1 MQFIRAISSPT
12 AHHMQLHR
20 ALLLVL
26 TLLSACA
33 AGGSTPIAPGGP
45 AVSDINGSGALLIAR
60 FAATEQD
67 MEISA
72 PAYVRALSFDP
83 DNAELRQQAFLA
95 NLLANTPETVMLAG
109 RLPQNP
115 AAIIVQANAAARRGD
130 WMQAEAR
137 FAALPRQGLFD
148 ILRPLLVAWSR
159 AGAGHAQEG
168 LDILGPLADNSK
180 FRPLYALHAVL
191 IAEVAGL
198 PVDGSK
204 LLRLTQTDPG
214 GSNLQVARAL
224 AGWMVADG
232 HAADGEMLLRRM
244 TEANEEMPL
253 ALPALLVALKA
264 RRKQVTSATDGLA
277 EVYLAGAG
285 ALRGQDANEFAKV
298 MLHLALD
305 VRPNMTTARL
315 LGSEIAV
322 LTKHPERGLQL
333 LLPVSMDDPLADV
346 VRFRRAQLL
355 DATGQTDVALAM
367 MEQIARE
374 HADRPEPLMRLGGML
389 RTKKRFPEAVAAYDR
404 AAALVQVPNRSSW
417 PLFYER
423 GIALERAHDWTRAEQ
438 DFLRAL
444 DLAPDQPFVMNYLAY
459 SWAEMGLNLPRA
471 RAMLER
477 AATQRPTDGAIIDSL
492 GWVIL
497 RQGDVTGAVAKLE
510 RAIEL
515 DAADPT
521 INAHLGDAYWAAGRK
536 LEAQFQWR
544 RALALNPEP
553 EDVGKLEA
561 KLRDGMTSPVI
572 RTP

>member
-1 MQFIRAISSPT
+1 
-12 AHHMQLHR
+12 MQLHR

-33 AGGSTPIAPGGP
+33 AGGTTPIAPGGP
-45 AVSDINGSGALLIAR
+45 RVSEVNGSGALLIAR

-67 MEISA
+67 MEVSA

-83 DNAELRQQAFLA
+83 DNTELRQQAFLA

-115 AAIIVQANAAARRGD
+115 AAILVQANDAARRGD
-130 WMQAEAR
+130 WVQAEAR

-148 ILRPLLVAWSR
+148 ILRPMLVAWMR
-159 AGAGHAQEG
+159 TGAGHADEG
-168 LDILGPLADNSK
+168 IEILRPLAENSK
-180 FRPLYALHAVL
+180 FRPLYALHAL
-191 IAEVAGL
+191 MIADVAGL
-198 PVDGSK
+198 KPDGSA
-204 LLRLTQTDPG
+204 LLRLTQTEPG
-214 GSNLQVARAL
+214 GSNLQVARQL
-224 AGWMVADG
+224 AAWMAAEGRQAD
-232 HAADGEMLLRRM
+232 AELVLRRM
-244 TEANEEMPL
+244 TEQNEEMPL
-253 ALPALLVALKA
+253 ALPALTAALKNG
-264 RRKQVTSATDGLA
+264 RKQVTRATDGLA

-305 VRPNMTTARL
+305 IRPDLTTARL
-315 LGSEIAV
+315 LGTEIAV
-322 LTKHPERGLQL
+322 LTKHPERGVQL
-333 LLPVSMDDPLADV
+333 LAPVRMDDPLADV
-346 VRFRRAQLL
+346 VRFRRALLL
-355 DATGQTDVALAM
+355 DSTGKTDDALAM
-367 MEQIARE
+367 MAQLATE
-374 HADRPEPLMRLGGML
+374 HADRPEPLVRMGSML
-389 RTKKRFPEAVAAYDR
+389 RTKRRFPEAVAAYDR
-404 AAALVQVPNRSSW
+404 AVTLIAAPRRNNW

-423 GIALERAHDWTRAEQ
+423 GIALERAHDWPRAEQ

-459 SWAEMGLNLPRA
+459 SWADMGRNLPRA

-497 RQGDVTGAVAKLE
+497 RQGDVGGAVAKLE

-521 INAHLGDAYWAAGRK
+521 INSHLGDAYWAAGRK

-553 EDVGKLEA
+553 DDVGKLEA
-561 KLRDGMTSPVI
+561 KLRDGLTTPVT

>member
-1 MQFIRAISSPT
+1 
-12 AHHMQLHR
+12 
-20 ALLLVL
+20 
-26 TLLSACA
+26 
-33 AGGSTPIAPGGP
+33 
-45 AVSDINGSGALLIAR
+45 VSEVNGSSALLIAR

-67 MEISA
+67 MDVSA

-83 DNAELRQQAFLA
+83 DNSELRQQAFLA
-95 NLLANTPETVMLAG
+95 NLLANTPETVMLAS

-115 AAIIVQANAAARRGD
+115 AAILVQANDAARRGD
-130 WMQAEAR
+130 WVQAEAR

-148 ILRPLLVAWSR
+148 ILRPMLVAWVR
-159 AGAGHAQEG
+159 TGAGHPDQGIE
-168 LDILGPLADNSK
+168 ILRPLVENSK
-180 FRPLYALHAVL
+180 FRPLYALHAMM
-191 IAEVAGL
+191 IADVAGRK
-198 PVDGSK
+198 PDGSA
-204 LLRLTQTDPG
+204 LLRLTQTEPG
-214 GSNLQVARAL
+214 GSNLQVTREL
-224 AGWMVADG
+224 ATWMVAEG
-232 HAADGEMLLRRM
+232 RPADAEQLLRRM
-244 TEANEEMPL
+244 TEQNEEMPL
-253 ALPALLVALKA
+253 ALRALTAVTLKNG
-264 RRKQVTSATDGLA
+264 RKQVTSATDGLA

-298 MLHLALD
+298 MLHLALN
-305 VRPNMTTARL
+305 VRPDLTTARL
-315 LGSEIAV
+315 LGTEIAV

-333 LLPVSMDDPLADV
+333 LAQVSAGDPLFDV
-346 VRFRRAQLL
+346 VRFRRALLL
-355 DATGQTDVALAM
+355 DSLGKTDEALAL
-367 MEQIARE
+367 MEQLAKE
-374 HADRPEPLMRLGGML
+374 HADRPEPLVRMGSML
-389 RTKKRFPEAVAAYDR
+389 RAKRRFPEAVAAYDR
-404 AAALVQVPNRSSW
+404 AMALIATPSRNNW

-423 GIALERAHDWTRAEQ
+423 GIALERAHDWPRAEQ

-459 SWAEMGLNLPRA
+459 SWADMGRNLPRA

-477 AATQRPTDGAIIDSL
+477 AATQRPSDGAIIDSL

-497 RQGDVTGAVAKLE
+497 RQGDVAAAVTKLE

-521 INAHLGDAYWAAGRK
+521 INSHLGDAYWAAGRK

-561 KLRDGMTSPVI
+561 KLRDGFTMPAI

>member
-1 MQFIRAISSPT
+1 
-12 AHHMQLHR
+12 MQLHR

-45 AVSDINGSGALLIAR
+45 TVAEVNGSGALLIAR

-67 MEISA
+67 MEVSA

-83 DNAELRQQAFLA
+83 DNTELRQQAFLA

-115 AAIIVQANAAARRGD
+115 AAILVQANDAARRGD
-130 WMQAEAR
+130 WVQAEAR

-148 ILRPLLVAWSR
+148 ILRPMLVAWVR
-159 AGAGHAQEG
+159 TGAGHPDEG
-168 LDILGPLADNSK
+168 IEILRPLAENSK
-180 FRPLYALHAVL
+180 FRPLYALHAL
-191 IAEVAGL
+191 MIADVAGQKA
-198 PVDGSK
+198 DGGP
-204 LLRLTQTDPG
+204 LLRLTQTEPG
-214 GSNLQVARAL
+214 GSNLQVARQL
-224 AGWMVADG
+224 AAWM
-232 HAADGEMLLRRM
+232 AAEGRPTDAELLLRRM
-244 TEANEEMPL
+244 TEQNEEMPL
-253 ALPALLVALKA
+253 ALPALTAALKNG
-264 RRKQVTSATDGLA
+264 RKQVTRATDGLA
-277 EVYLAGAG
+277 EVYLSGAG

-305 VRPNMTTARL
+305 IRPDLTTARL
-315 LGSEIAV
+315 LGAEIAV
-322 LTKHPERGLQL
+322 LTKHPERGVQL
-333 LLPVSMDDPLADV
+333 LAPVRADDPLADV
-346 VRFRRAQLL
+346 VRFRRALLL
-355 DATGQTDVALAM
+355 DSTGKTDEALAM
-367 MEQIARE
+367 MAQLATE
-374 HADRPEPLMRLGGML
+374 HADRPEPLIRMGSML

-404 AAALVQVPNRSSW
+404 AMALIGTPTRNNW

-423 GIALERAHDWTRAEQ
+423 GIALERAHDWPRAEQ

-459 SWAEMGLNLPRA
+459 SWADMGRNLPRA

-497 RQGDVTGAVAKLE
+497 RQGDVAGAVSKLE

-521 INAHLGDAYWAAGRK
+521 INSHLGDAYWAAGRK

-561 KLRDGMTSPVI
+561 KLRDGLTTPVT

>member
-1 MQFIRAISSPT
+1 MK
-12 AHHMQLHR
+12 LHR

-33 AGGSTPIAPGGP
+33 AGGSTPIATGGP
-45 AVSDINGSGALLIAR
+45 SIAEVNGSGALLIAR
-60 FAATEQD
+60 VAATEQD
-67 MEISA
+67 MEVSA

-83 DNAELRQQAFLA
+83 DNTELRQQAFLA
-95 NLLANTPETVMLAG
+95 NLLANTPETAMLAS

-115 AAIIVQANAAARRGD
+115 AAILVQANDAARRGD
-130 WMQAEAR
+130 WLQAEAR

-148 ILRPLLVAWSR
+148 ILRPLLVAWTR
-159 AGAGHAQEG
+159 TGAGQAQEG
-168 LDILGPLADNSK
+168 LDILRPVVENSK
-180 FRPLYALHAVL
+180 FRPLYAFHAL
-191 IAEVAGL
+191 AIAEVAGL

-204 LLRLTQTDPG
+204 LLRLTQTEPG
-214 GSNLQVARAL
+214 GSNLQVARQL
-224 AGWMVADG
+224 AGWMVKEGRTAD
-232 HAADGEMLLRRM
+232 AELLLRRM
-244 TEANEEMPL
+244 TEGNEEMPL
-253 ALPALLVALKA
+253 ALPALLAATVKPGGRAQIT
-264 RRKQVTSATDGLA
+264 RATDGLA

-305 VRPNMTTARL
+305 IRPDLAAARL

-322 LTKHPERGLQL
+322 LAKHPERGLQL
-333 LLPVSMDDPLADV
+333 LASVSMDDPLADV
-346 VRFRRAQLL
+346 VRFRRALLL
-355 DATGQTDVALAM
+355 DSTGQTDAALAM
-367 MEQIARE
+367 MEQLSRD
-374 HADRPEPLMRLGGML
+374 HANRPEPLMRLGSML
-389 RTKKRFPEAVAAYDR
+389 RTKKRFVDAVAVYDR
-404 AAALVQVPNRSSW
+404 AAGLIPVPGRNNW

-423 GIALERAHDWTRAEQ
+423 GIALERAHDWPRAEQ

-459 SWAEMGLNLPRA
+459 SWAEMGRNLPRA

-477 AATQRPTDGAIIDSL
+477 AASQRPTDGAIIDSL
-492 GWVIL
+492 GWVIF
-497 RQGDVTGAVAKLE
+497 RQGDVAGAVSKLE

-521 INAHLGDAYWAAGRK
+521 INSHLGDAYWAAGRR

-553 EDVGKLEA
+553 DDVGKLEA
-561 KLRDGMTSPVI
+561 KLRDGLTMPAS